1 MATLRETL
9 RIDGESG
16 EAKRAVDDVG
26 EASDKLSVK
35 LGDIAKGAFAFAS
48 IQGAAAL
55 AKQAV
60 SALVDAMREQVQEAR
75 NLQDVTRG
83 AKAMVG
89 AIEPGARRAEEEAI
103 LGLYEQYAVPPEQIA
118 TLRQAAFS
126 VFQQRAQAQEAIR
139 IGLRAQV
146 GVAGPGEAV
155 AEPMVMALSKA
166 VGAYPG
172 RGGDLGGLAD
182 VLFRGYQRTGVAGF
196 GEYAAALPEVLMPG
210 AAAGI
215 PLEQALTAYSMM
227 VMGAPSGAIGA
238 TRARAGFQALL
249 GRGAPARKFMEQ
261 QGLAGLPFWQRIERL
276 KEITAGMGPE
286 QMQEFLEPFLP
297 EVEARQGI
305 QAMLINLGS
314 RGGIEEAITRGAGGI
329 GDYYEAVTREPG
341 FQAARMQAERRALGI
356 RAAQAPGAAAMVW
369 ERALTRQERAYPGPW
384 GPNLP
389 GMAWELGREI
399 ISPTEEGPTRA
410 QRERWR
416 DELLGE
422 MEATIPKQGGSVVIN
437 NGPTFNYGSASETDR
452 ALKQP
457 PVPPR

>member
-1 MATLRETL
+1 MPTLRETL
-9 RIDGESG
+9 RIEGESG

-26 EASDKLSVK
+26 EASDKLSLK
-35 LGDIAKGAFAFAS
+35 LGDIAKGAFAFTS

-60 SALVDAMREQVQEAR
+60 SDLINAMREQIQEAR
-75 NLQDVTRG
+75 NLEDVTRG

-89 AIEPGARRAEEEAI
+89 AITPGARRAEQETI

-126 VFQQRAQAQEAIR
+126 VFQQQAQAREAIR
-139 IGLRAQV
+139 IALRAQV

-172 RGGDLGGLAD
+172 RAGDLGGLAD

-196 GEYAAALPEVLMPG
+196 GEYAQALPEVLMPG

-215 PLEQALTAYSMM
+215 PLEQALTAYSLM

-305 QAMLINLGS
+305 QAMLMNLGQ
-314 RGGIEEAITRGAGGI
+314 RAAIEQEITGGAGGI
-329 GDYYEAVTREPG
+329 GEYYEATRQETAFQMSQEEARRRGLRMRAGREP
-341 FQAARMQAERRALGI
+341 AAWGLA
-356 RAAQAPGAAAMVW
+356 W
-369 ERALTRQERAYPGPW
+369 ERAMRRTEERVGGRLPW
-384 GPNLP
+384 WT
-389 GMAWELGREI
+389 MAGHTIGGFVAEA
-399 ISPTEEGPTRA
+399 ISPSGPSRPA
-410 QRERWR
+410 
-416 DELLGE
+416 
-422 MEATIPKQGGSVVIN
+422 EATGQVVIN
-437 NGPTFNYGSASETDR
+437 NGPQFWYGVQSELHR
-452 ALKQP
+452 ALQGP